1 VVYTSTAEF
10 EYYNL
15 CARNNELDSKYEL
28 NQNYKEINI
37 YVDNKATI
45 YMSKNNI
52 INQKS
57 KHINIR
63 YYYVK
68 ELIANKKI
76 KLNYINQ
83 NLNSKMD

>member
-1 VVYTSTAEF
+1 
-10 EYYNL
+10 
-15 CARNNELDSKYEL
+15 
-28 NQNYKEINI
+28 
-37 YVDNKATI
+37 
-45 YMSKNNI
+45 MSKNNI